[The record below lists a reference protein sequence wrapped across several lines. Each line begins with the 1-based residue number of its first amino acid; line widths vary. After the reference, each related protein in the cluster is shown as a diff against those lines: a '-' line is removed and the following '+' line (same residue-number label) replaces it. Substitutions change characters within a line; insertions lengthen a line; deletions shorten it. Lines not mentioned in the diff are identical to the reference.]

1 MTGLQW
7 YVVTGLLAGALALF
21 AILGPR
27 QRAFKSL
34 ALGCTA
40 LFLPLSYFAIN
51 DLLSRPKPLQI
62 VVAKEH
68 LHNAI
73 VTASLMRED
82 EAIYLWLQMPGVR
95 EPRAYQL
102 PWNEQMAIELHEAER
117 EAEVEGTEV
126 QMQLPEGDATDDD
139 EMTFQATAHIPPP
152 PKDT

>member
-1 MTGLQW
+1 MTGLHW
-7 YVVTGLLAGALALF
+7 FVVTGILAGALALF
-21 AILGPR
+21 AILAPR
-27 QRAFKSL
+27 KRALKFSAL
-34 ALGCTA
+34 ACTA
-40 LFLPLSYFAIN
+40 LFLPLSYFATN

-62 VVAKEH
+62 EAAKAH

-82 EAIYLWLQMPGVR
+82 EAIYLWLQMPGI
-95 EPRAYQL
+95 EQPRAYQL
-102 PWNEQMAIELHEAER
+102 PWNEEMAIQLHEAER
-117 EAEVEGTEV
+117 EAEAEGTEV